1 MQSSQATEHNN
12 PLSTAL
18 AEIVEVDREVD
29 RLEAEIKTLK
39 KRREALE
46 AVAVEEMTEGRL
58 DGVRVAGRSW
68 RVEWDH
74 YCSVATD
81 RQDALMEVAKAGGWV
96 DSLVS
101 VSTVR
106 LKSLLREL
114 AKAAGK
120 DARSPYTA
128 GTAFEGLV
136 SEHVAPKLRH
146 VTVA

>member
-1 MQSSQATEHNN
+1 MQSSKATEHENT
-12 PLSTAL
+12 LSAAL
-18 AEIVEVDREVD
+18 AEIVEVDRKIGD
-29 RLEAEIKTLK
+29 LEAQVKTLK

-46 AVAVEEMTEGRL
+46 AVAVKEMTESRL

-68 RVEWDH
+68 RVEFDH

-81 RQDALMEVAKAGGWV
+81 RQDALMEVAKARGWTE
-96 DSLVS
+96 SLVS
-101 VSTVR
+101 VNTAR
-106 LKSLLREL
+106 LKGLLREL

-120 DARSPYTA
+120 DARVPYTE